1 MLMVDIVSVG
11 MNQSMESTVE
21 NKVQTGL
28 KLGVVDWT
36 VVVKQSRTVAN
47 GGEPRTGI
55 HYVNTVCWCLSL
67 LACWSE

>member
-1 MLMVDIVSVG
+1 MVDIVSVG

-36 VVVKQSRTVAN
+36 VVVKQSRTVAD
-47 GGEPRTGI
+47 GGARAPHG
-55 HYVNTVCWCLSL
+55 HSL
-67 LACWSE
+67 RKHCVLVP